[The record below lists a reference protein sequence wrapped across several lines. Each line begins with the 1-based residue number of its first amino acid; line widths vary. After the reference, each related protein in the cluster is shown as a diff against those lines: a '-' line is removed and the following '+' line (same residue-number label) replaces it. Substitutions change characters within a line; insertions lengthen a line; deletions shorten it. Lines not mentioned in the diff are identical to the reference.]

1 MSRYFFHKK
10 NRPTPLYK
18 IINNN
23 RMKLF
28 LDLLRYED
36 AVTNVCIY
44 VGAVAYYHDLSAAA
58 TGRLLVAEL
67 DIRRAAHICKI
78 MSNFIIIKF
87 VKMLVSS
94 DSSEIYHLVALT
106 QAV

>member
-1 MSRYFFHKK
+1 MSRYFFP
-10 NRPTPLYK
+10 PTPLYK

-23 RMKLF
+23 RIKLF
-28 LDLLRYED
+28 LDLLCYED
-36 AVTNVCIY
+36 AVTN

-67 DIRRAAHICKI
+67 DIRRAAQICKI